1 MESDAFVT
9 ASLAFVL
16 ASCVAW
22 VVKSVSFDTKIS
34 FAATAV
40 EEEDSDDDDI
50 LLFAV
55 STCSI
60 ADECDDDFLVENCRL
75 CGGRSTIIR
84 QQLRIIIFE
93 ALLAPSAAIVI
104 IISNSYCRVFTY
116 AKKDWG
122 FAYNNAL
129 YDLLRF

>member
-1 MESDAFVT
+1 MVLRSDARIESDAFVT

-34 FAATAV
+34 FVATAV
-40 EEEDSDDDDI
+40 EEEDSDDDI
-50 LLFAV
+50 FLFAV

-60 ADECDDDFLVENCRL
+60 ADECDDDFLVERRL
-75 CGGRSTIIR
+75 CGGRPTIIR

-93 ALLAPSAAIVI
+93 ALLAPSAANVI
-104 IISNSYCRVFTY
+104 IISNSYYCRVFTY
-116 AKKDWG
+116 AKK
-122 FAYNNAL
+122 Y
-129 YDLLRF
+129 